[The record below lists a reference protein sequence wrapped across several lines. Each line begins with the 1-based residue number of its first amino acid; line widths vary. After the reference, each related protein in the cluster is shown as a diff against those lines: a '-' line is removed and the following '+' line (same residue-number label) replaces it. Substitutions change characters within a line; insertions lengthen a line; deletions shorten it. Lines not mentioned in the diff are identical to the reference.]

1 MVLESVSYFQGQ
13 KGNRLYLR
21 NFEGCYNYRFQ
32 RGRKAG
38 VPGEKPPMVSPIKDR
53 VTYKSEGFT
62 PDHAG
67 NRTRALALVT
77 AAVATSERTSA

>member
-1 MVLESVSYFQGQ
+1 MVLQSVSYFRARKEIACILG
-13 KGNRLYLR
+13 

-38 VPGEKPPMVSPIKDR
+38 VPGEKTPMVSPIKDR
-53 VTYKSEGFT
+53 VTYKSKGFT

-77 AAVATSERTSA
+77 AAVATSELVY